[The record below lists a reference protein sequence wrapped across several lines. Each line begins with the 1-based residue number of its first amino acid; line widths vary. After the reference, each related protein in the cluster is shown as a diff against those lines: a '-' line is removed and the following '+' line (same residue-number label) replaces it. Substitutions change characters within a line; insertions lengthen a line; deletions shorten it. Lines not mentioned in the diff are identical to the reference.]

1 MFIDLFKTESV
12 TKKKKKTWPTKAA
25 MSQIYELNLWGG
37 QEAEFYSGAGSHDI
51 EIVNPYLEVITTFL
65 KRYNKKL
72 TVCDLGCGDFNVG
85 KELVP
90 YTEKYVAIDIVENL
104 IDRNKRLYQTDNLEF
119 QCLDIAKDDLPV
131 ADCVILR
138 QVLQHLSNA
147 EIQSVVTKL
156 ARYQY
161 IVLTEHLPLG
171 DFIPNKDIISGQGIR
186 LKQNSG
192 VNVLKTPFNLKVK
205 KETLLGEHFLEGGK
219 GRIVTFLYEVF

>member
-1 MFIDLFKTESV
+1 MI
-12 TKKKKKTWPTKAA
+12 KKNKKPWPTKAA

-37 QEAEFYSGAGSHDI
+37 KAVDFYSGSGSHDA
-51 EIVNPYLEVITTFL
+51 EIVNPYLEIITSFL
-65 KRYNKKL
+65 KSHNKKL
-72 TVCDLGCGDFNVG
+72 SVCDLGCGDFNIG
-85 KELVP
+85 KSLIQ

-104 IDRNKRLYQTDNLEF
+104 IDRNKRLYQEDNLEF

-147 EIQSVVTKL
+147 EIESVVRKL
-156 ARYQY
+156 AHYKY

-192 VNVLKTPFNLKVK
+192 VNVLKAPFNLEVK
-205 KETLLGEHFLEGGK
+205 KETVLGKHILKAGK
-219 GRIVTFLYEVF
+219 GRIVTLLYEVF